1 MQKVMQN
8 MKSEELDDKTQC
20 QLCKRLV
27 WKRVSPMDVI
37 ARGHSTAIFLC
48 LKTFSAWW
56 QPNKRTTKGDPRA
69 RLLLTSEKAVFCK
82 TQEWMMT
89 CCQHWNLSRKTNF
102 ALPHPPQSPV
112 FVLKFWCH
120 HGVLRFEMVFYPQK
134 LFWGSKI
141 AMAVFQPDVDR
152 LSWLLAAL
160 QQWLPQPLQACLRV
174 SPPGNTLL
182 RKSDDPIIIADFS
195 LTRESDNYHNLD
207 CLLTTVWRTAL

>member
-1 MQKVMQN
+1 MQHMIDEEVDEIQKWVIKCHQN
-8 MKSEELDDKTQC
+8 C
-20 QLCKRLV
+20 
-27 WKRVSPMDVI
+27 
-37 ARGHSTAIFLC
+37 H
-48 LKTFSAWW
+48 
-56 QPNKRTTKGDPRA
+56 
-69 RLLLTSEKAVFCK
+69 
-82 TQEWMMT
+82 
-89 CCQHWNLSRKTNF
+89 LSRKANF

-152 LSWLLAAL
+152 LSWLLVAL
-160 QQWLPQPLQACLRV
+160 QQWLSQPLQACLHV